1 MLIALQAILL
11 GIIEGL
17 TEFLPISSTG
27 HLIVAERY
35 LSFHDDAKI
44 FTVVIQFGA
53 IVAVIWYY
61 RHDLVAR
68 IQGFMKAERAAQTFI
83 MNVVI
88 ATIPAGLLGLIFS
101 KKLENLASP
110 KVVATALISG
120 GVILW
125 LVETYRYPP

>member
-61 RHDLVAR
+61 RHDLLAR